1 MLRVAIV
8 EDEPAS
14 ARQLEDYLAR
24 YQTESG
30 EGVEAIHFP
39 DGAALLQEYRPIW
52 DLILMDIEM
61 PRMDGM
67 TAARH
72 IRERDPVVLLMFIT
86 NMAQYAIRGYEV
98 EALDYVLKPVGYAAF
113 AFKMRKVSSILR
125 RRRSS
130 GVVLHLAGGVRR
142 VPTDELLY
150 VETVSHRLHI
160 HTADGV
166 FTMPGTLRDMEEQL
180 AGEHFV
186 RCNKCYL
193 VNLRHVREVRQ
204 NIVQVG
210 GEELLISRPR
220 KKEFLQELTDYLG
233 GGGL

>member
-1 MLRVAIV
+1 MIRVAIV
-8 EDEPAS
+8 EDDRACAELLRGYLEQY
-14 ARQLEDYLAR
+14 RQ
-24 YQTESG
+24 ESG
-30 EGVEAIHFP
+30 EALETAHFP
-39 DGAALLQEYRPIW
+39 DALALTADYRPVW

-61 PRMDGM
+61 PGLDGM
-67 TAARH
+67 TAAKR
-72 IRERDPVVLLMFIT
+72 IREADPLVLLMFIT

-98 EALDYVLKPVGYAAF
+98 DALDYVLKPVGYSAF
-113 AFKMRKVSSILR
+113 AFKMRKVSSILQR
-125 RRRSS
+125 RRPSS
-130 GVVLHLAGGVRR
+130 VVLHLAGGVKRM
-142 VPTDELLY
+142 PTDEILY

-160 HTADGV
+160 HTVDGV
-166 FTMPGTLRDMEEQL
+166 STAPGTLRDLEEQL
-180 AGEHFV
+180 SGKHFA

-204 NIVQVG
+204 NLVQVG